1 MAHEQ
6 PKDGAKGIAIRQD
19 GLVKPLSELEK
30 RIAAAPMKAM
40 KSGGLAGAMGA
51 ARFKVTA
58 AEPQEIVLPLPQL
71 VDGQVPITYF
81 VTVNP
86 PEAATEIHLWYR
98 DHDNLVLFVRL
109 AGKKRDVQIN
119 WSSIVLL
126 TSWETTP
133 NGSRLGPYRAE
144 TPCAQASS
152 DAIAKLAAETWPKSG
167 KAEEFAG
174 NIQKRI
180 RDMKRIAQPRSIDA
194 LGILKSGEN
203 SICTANANL
212 ASALMRSKGI
222 ACRSIAVIPTTSQRL
237 EMHRIVECA
246 QKDKWFSFDP
256 SSLQNDIPARPW
268 QNIVMSKSTIEDE
281 ERAMKPRM
289 GIALGCPYGQEME
302 LLTPGVTLNG
312 QDFFWTIAK
321 PLVEFDSSEDATRL
335 AAKAWSRYRETGV
348 LDASQLNAATAESAD
363 EFAKKMKGK

>member
-1 MAHEQ
+1 
-6 PKDGAKGIAIRQD
+6 
-19 GLVKPLSELEK
+19 
-30 RIAAAPMKAM
+30 
-40 KSGGLAGAMGA
+40 
-51 ARFKVTA
+51 
-58 AEPQEIVLPLPQL
+58 
-71 VDGQVPITYF
+71 
-81 VTVNP
+81 
-86 PEAATEIHLWYR
+86 
-98 DHDNLVLFVRL
+98 
-109 AGKKRDVQIN
+109 
-119 WSSIVLL
+119 
-126 TSWETTP
+126 
-133 NGSRLGPYRAE
+133 
-144 TPCAQASS
+144 
-152 DAIAKLAAETWPKSG
+152 
-167 KAEEFAG
+167 
-174 NIQKRI
+174 
-180 RDMKRIAQPRSIDA
+180 MKRIAQPRSIDA